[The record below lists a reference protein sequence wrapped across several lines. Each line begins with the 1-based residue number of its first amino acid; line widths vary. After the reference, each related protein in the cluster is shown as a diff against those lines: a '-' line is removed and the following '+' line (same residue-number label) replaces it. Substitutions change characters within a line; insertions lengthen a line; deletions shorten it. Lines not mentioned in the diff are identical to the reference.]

1 LRELELAGRTGNSR
15 IFIGA
20 ALEDLAD
27 YGEGRRTIL
36 LVDSDVA
43 RLYPHL
49 VSGYRWVDVGRGE
62 TAKSLENIEGICRR
76 LLEFE
81 ADRSTALVGIGGGI
95 ACDITGFVASI
106 FMRGLRFGFAP
117 TTLLAQAD
125 AAIGGKN
132 AVNLDGYK
140 NIIGVFNQ
148 PEFVLLDFDV
158 LRSLPGREVLCGV
171 AEIVKHALV
180 GDAGIF
186 SYLEENGRRLL
197 ALERDAVEEAVRRS
211 VELKIRF
218 VSADE
223 KEAGE
228 RRKLN
233 FGHTLAHAL
242 EKAFPSFMEEGPEK
256 NKRAGLS
263 HGEAVA
269 VGMAFAARVSLAR
282 GLLSPEVAERIESLL
297 RSLGLPVEIPV
308 AGGILLEAVWKD
320 KKREAEALRF
330 ILLED
335 IGKPVITKLGRE
347 ELEGYLHDL
356 C

>member
-1 LRELELAGRTGNSR
+1 
-15 IFIGA
+15 
-20 ALEDLAD
+20 
-27 YGEGRRTIL
+27 
-36 LVDSDVA
+36 
-43 RLYPHL
+43 
-49 VSGYRWVDVGRGE
+49 
-62 TAKSLENIEGICRR
+62 
-76 LLEFE
+76 
-81 ADRSTALVGIGGGI
+81 
-95 ACDITGFVASI
+95 
-106 FMRGLRFGFAP
+106 M
-117 TTLLAQAD
+117 
-125 AAIGGKN
+125 KN

-158 LRSLPGREVLCGV
+158 LRSLPDREVLCGA

-180 GDAGIF
+180 GDAGMF
-186 SYLEENGRRLL
+186 SYLEANGRRLL
-197 ALERDAVEEAVRRS
+197 ALERDTLEEVVRRS
-211 VELKIRF
+211 VELKIKV

-242 EKAFPSFMEEGPEK
+242 EKAFLGLLENGPEK
-256 NKRAGLS
+256 NETAGLS

-282 GLLSPEVAERIESLL
+282 GLLSSDVAERIESLL
-297 RSLGLPVEIPV
+297 RSLGLPVKTPV
-308 AGGILLEAVWKD
+308 AGGLLLEAVWKD

-330 ILLED
+330 VLLED
-335 IGKPVITKLGRE
+335 IGKPVIAKLGRK
-347 ELEGYLHDL
+347 ELEGYLHYL

>member
-1 LRELELAGRTGNSR
+1 LKEMTLAGRTGNSR

-20 ALEDLAD
+20 ALEDLGD

-36 LVDSDVA
+36 LVDSNVA
-43 RLYPHL
+43 RLYPGL
-49 VSGYRWVDVGRGE
+49 VSGHRWVDAGRGE
-62 TAKSLENIEGICRR
+62 TAKSLENIEKICRR
-76 LLEFE
+76 LLEFN
-81 ADRSTALVGIGGGI
+81 ADRSTALVGIGGGV

-158 LRSLPGREVLCGV
+158 LRSLPDREVLCGA

-180 GDAGIF
+180 GDAGMF
-186 SYLEENGRRLL
+186 SYLEANGRRLL
-197 ALERDAVEEAVRRS
+197 ALERDTLEEVVRRS
-211 VELKIRF
+211 VELKIKV

-242 EKAFPSFMEEGPEK
+242 EKAFLGLLENGPEK
-256 NKRAGLS
+256 NETAGLS

-282 GLLSPEVAERIESLL
+282 GLLSSDVAERIESLL
-297 RSLGLPVEIPV
+297 RSLGLPVKTPV
-308 AGGILLEAVWKD
+308 AGGLLLEAVWKD

-330 ILLED
+330 VLLED
-335 IGKPVITKLGRE
+335 IGKPVIAKLGRK